1 MKQFDMQVGAVLE
14 SLEVEDKY
22 HGHVSSSCRYLAR
35 SYIKESKKG
44 HKNKKGGTKVSQSRK
59 PDNSEQQQQ
68 PKSKALTETTMGGGS
83 SSSQSAVAHKA
94 RSSDDRFFDAT
105 EDLVESDD
113 GSRSPLRRRS
123 FNRAAVIFYDAEE
136 GSEDMEREPPSFKRE
151 VGLLPETTAVSS
163 SPTDE
168 LSRSKSLQTF
178 VKAQVIISSQESPE
192 YANID
197 KEVRIGLAT
206 LSFYCNR
213 PTLIALMD
221 LGTAITAD
229 VEEQPPLEES
239 TQQASGPTSTA
250 GGGYSTDL
258 VSTIDTSVIEDVDE
272 DGIPKVPYE
281 RKDSVVKGLL
291 GQGKDRVMFLL
302 VVNMDL
308 AQIVLNSDDGSQ
320 LATLSQEN
328 LHTEVKLYPASWG
341 IKAALGNLRISDD
354 GVDDGHHPYQ
364 YICDMRDPQ
373 GTSFIEL
380 EIVSFNADDEDY
392 EGYEF
397 SITGKMSELRIVFLN
412 RFIQEV
418 LAYGMGLIPPSSGE
432 VLVKLKDRV
441 TDVEKLFT
449 QSEIEGQ
456 PSLKIDLSLMKP
468 IIIMPRSSHSTD
480 FLELDILHINIRS
493 TSDWYGGSKDELGAV
508 RLETMT
514 LEIEDLHL
522 VVGVGGQTGE
532 GIIQEANGFS
542 LVLRRPLR
550 DLWHQVPAADLS
562 VKIEE
567 LKAALSDKEYQ
578 VITECAISNMAE
590 TPNLPPSLFPSK
602 EEATDKI
609 NKEKQIVEE
618 ESPPPQQLSSNS
630 NVVTN
635 EAHGSST
642 KETVPEISGSSANPA
657 ASLASE
663 NAHTTVKIGIG
674 IDLVQLS
681 LFVGGSRDNTL
692 ASIQVLIFFHMMKP

>member
-59 PDNSEQQQQ
+59 PDDPEQQQQ
-68 PKSKALTETTMGGGS
+68 PKSKALTETTRGGGS
-83 SSSQSAVAHKA
+83 SSSLSAVAHKG

-151 VGLLPETTAVSS
+151 VGLLPETTAASS
-163 SPTDE
+163 SPADE

-197 KEVRIGLAT
+197 KEVRIGLST

-229 VEEQPPLEES
+229 VEEQPPPEES
-239 TQQASGPTSTA
+239 TQPAAGP
-250 GGGYSTDL
+250 GVGYSTDL
-258 VSTIDTSVIEDVDE
+258 VSTIDTSVIEDVNE

-302 VVNMDL
+302 VVDMDL

-354 GVDDGHHPYQ
+354 GVDDAHHPYQ

-373 GTSFIEL
+373 GTSFIE
-380 EIVSFNADDEDY
+380 VFFF
-392 EGYEF
+392 F
-397 SITGKMSELRIVFLN
+397 S
-412 RFIQEV
+412 
-418 LAYGMGLIPPSSGE
+418 
-432 VLVKLKDRV
+432 
-441 TDVEKLFT
+441 
-449 QSEIEGQ
+449 
-456 PSLKIDLSLMKP
+456 
-468 IIIMPRSSHSTD
+468 
-480 FLELDILHINIRS
+480 
-493 TSDWYGGSKDELGAV
+493 
-508 RLETMT
+508 
-514 LEIEDLHL
+514 
-522 VVGVGGQTGE
+522 
-532 GIIQEANGFS
+532 
-542 LVLRRPLR
+542 
-550 DLWHQVPAADLS
+550 PA
-562 VKIEE
+562 
-567 LKAALSDKEYQ
+567 
-578 VITECAISNMAE
+578 
-590 TPNLPPSLFPSK
+590 
-602 EEATDKI
+602 
-609 NKEKQIVEE
+609 
-618 ESPPPQQLSSNS
+618 
-630 NVVTN
+630 
-635 EAHGSST
+635 
-642 KETVPEISGSSANPA
+642 
-657 ASLASE
+657 
-663 NAHTTVKIGIG
+663 
-674 IDLVQLS
+674 
-681 LFVGGSRDNTL
+681 
-692 ASIQVLIFFHMMKP
+692 